1 MFFVNDVVM
10 QSKDDDTFT
19 ELRQL
24 VLMEHGYL
32 SSVSLKPQSSEYGT
46 YQTVKARFWPWLLG

>member
-1 MFFVNDVVM
+1 MQAMFFVNDVVM

-24 VLMEHGYL
+24 VLMEHGYFFL
-32 SSVSLKPQSSEYGT
+32 FITLELRVE
-46 YQTVKARFWPWLLG
+46 